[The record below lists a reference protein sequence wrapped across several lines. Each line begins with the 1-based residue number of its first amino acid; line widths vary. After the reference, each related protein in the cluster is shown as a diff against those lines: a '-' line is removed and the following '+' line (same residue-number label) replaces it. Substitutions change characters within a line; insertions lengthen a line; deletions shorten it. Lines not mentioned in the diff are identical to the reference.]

1 MDLILRI
8 VDLLLSVAWFF
19 AIAHVI
25 MSWLINFG
33 VLNLHQ
39 PIVGQIWD
47 GLNRLLE
54 PAYRPIRN
62 ILPQTGGLDLAPLV
76 FFIGIIIARM
86 IVTEARISLAGY

>member
-19 AIAHVI
+19 AIAHVV

-33 VLNLHQ
+33 VLNTNQ
-39 PIVGQIWD
+39 PIVAQLWE

-62 ILPQTGGLDLAPLV
+62 ILPRTGGLDLAPLV
-76 FFIGIIIARM
+76 FFVGIIIARM
-86 IVTEARISLAGY
+86 IVAEARVSLYT